1 MANRCYSD
9 LKFNHMLRPKRSTC
23 HTFHSVYMYTEL
35 IAMRVIQFLFV
46 YILHNLKT
54 TQGNWQPRCELTN
67 RPTTDTRLA
76 NRALVGHSFKNLTV
90 NKPYV
95 CHLLCFVQ
103 KCRCQAYQMKGK
115 NGCELLD
122 EERFAAPN
130 DLVEEKEYEYYDT
143 SREYEKAV
151 RYCQFEDNLSYKDG
165 LSSFNWSIKGV
176 ENTDSYIAPF
186 RLLLHI
192 QWCGCENIVSGNV
205 SLSHTSTI
213 SSFLR
218 IEQRAITIK
227 SIQKIRRKVVKVK
240 RGKGG
245 ECMSYHSNT
254 SCHALNETDSFHPP
268 ER

>member
-1 MANRCYSD
+1 
-9 LKFNHMLRPKRSTC
+9 
-23 HTFHSVYMYTEL
+23 
-35 IAMRVIQFLFV
+35 MRVIQFLFV
-46 YILHNLKT
+46 YILHNLRT
-54 TQGNWQPRCELTN
+54 TQANCQARCELTN

-76 NRALVGHSFKNLTV
+76 NRALVGHSFKNFTV
-90 NKPYV
+90 NKPYD
-95 CHLLCFVQ
+95 CHLLCFVE

-115 NGCELLD
+115 HSCELHD

-151 RYCQFEDNLSYKDG
+151 RYYQFEDNLSYKDG

-192 QWCGCENIVSGNV
+192 QWCGCENNIVSGSV

-218 IEQRAITIK
+218 IEQRAVTIK
-227 SIQKIRRKVVKVK
+227 SIQKISSKGKKRKGRSAWVNIITLVVLVTHQRIK
-240 RGKGG
+240 RNRLLSPTRKI
-245 ECMSYHSNT
+245 E
-254 SCHALNETDSFHPP
+254 LDI
-268 ER
+268 